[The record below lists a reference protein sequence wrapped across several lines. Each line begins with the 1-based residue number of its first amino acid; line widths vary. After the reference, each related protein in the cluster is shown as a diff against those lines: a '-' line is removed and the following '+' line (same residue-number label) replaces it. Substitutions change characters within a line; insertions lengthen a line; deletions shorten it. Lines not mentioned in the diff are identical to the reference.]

1 MDFLQSQL
9 RYINS
14 QTEESAPIDKSR
26 IVKDILLQAGLI
38 LFVVIAFL
46 TINNIPQKLFAK
58 LRYRFRNKTAAR
70 AKRHFVLGAQ
80 LLAQSRSADSLSS
93 SASASA
99 SASQQALDE
108 AEKAIALVPKDAAA
122 HILKSLALDAQGYKT
137 SALDAIDVAL
147 SPLCRKSLTDEER
160 GDALVKRAEIMLSM
174 NRKAQVDPVIEDLN
188 RAVELSP
195 ENVKA
200 FCTLGECYEGKKMTE
215 EARKAYEAA
224 LRVQPRLKAAMD
236 ALERLGSS

>member
-14 QTEESAPIDKSR
+14 QTDESAPIDRSR
-26 IVKDILLQAGLI
+26 IAKDILLQAGLI
-38 LFVVIAFL
+38 LVVVVAFL
-46 TINNIPQKLFAK
+46 SIHNIPQKLIAN
-58 LRYRFRNKTAAR
+58 LRYRFRNKPAAQ

-80 LLAQSRSADSLSS
+80 LLGQSRSANSRSS
-93 SASASA
+93 SASL
-99 SASQQALDE
+99 SQQALDE
-108 AEKAIALVPKDAAA
+108 AEKAIALDPKDAAA
-122 HILKSLALDAQGYKT
+122 HILKALTLDAQGYKT

-147 SPLCRKSLTDEER
+147 SPLCRKSLTEEDR
-160 GDALVKRAEIMLSM
+160 GDALVKRAEIKLSM
-174 NRKAQVDPVIEDLN
+174 NRKARVDSVIEDLT

-200 FCTLGECYEGKKMTE
+200 FCTLGECYEGKKMAE

-224 LRVQPRLKAAMD
+224 LKVQPRLKAAMD
-236 ALERLGSS
+236 ALDRLGSA

>member
-93 SASASA
+93 SASASL
-99 SASQQALDE
+99 SQQALDE